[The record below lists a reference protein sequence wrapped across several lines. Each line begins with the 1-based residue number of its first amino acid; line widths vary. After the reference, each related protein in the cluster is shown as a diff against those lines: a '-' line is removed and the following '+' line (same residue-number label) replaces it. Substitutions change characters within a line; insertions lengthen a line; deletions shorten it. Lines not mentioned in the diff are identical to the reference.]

1 MTNTAANPPV
11 QTRFRQ
17 LAFILIFYTVLVILW
32 GAWVRISHSG
42 DGCGDTWPLCR
53 GQLIPE
59 AARGKTWVEY
69 AHRGMSGLFGIFI
82 LGLYWR
88 ARNVFPK
95 TSPARKAA
103 LWSLIFMITEALLGA
118 KLVLFKL
125 VGTNDSPY
133 RALAMGLHLTNSLL
147 LAASLTLTWDF
158 SKSVNWKKLTQ
169 NPFETTALKT
179 NKILW
184 LCVLGFIVIG
194 VTGALAALSSTLFPA
209 TSLAEGLR
217 ADWNPASHYL
227 VRLRGLHPLMGL
239 IIGGSLALMAWL
251 SANLLKPEMIE
262 AKSRSLRLAGILL
275 VGILFGI
282 STLISLAPVY
292 MKLGHL
298 TLAYSI
304 WICLVLW
311 LRSLIYQPET

>member
-1 MTNTAANPPV
+1 MTNTV
-11 QTRFRQ
+11 KQTRFRQ

-42 DGCGDTWPLCR
+42 DGCGDTWPLCH

-82 LGLYWR
+82 LLLYLR
-88 ARNVFPK
+88 ARKVFPK
-95 TSPARKAA
+95 DALARKAA
-103 LWSLIFMITEALLGA
+103 MWSLIFMITEALLGA

-125 VGTNDSPY
+125 VGTNDSPF
-133 RALAMGLHLTNSLL
+133 RATAMGLHLVNSLL
-147 LAASLTLTWDF
+147 LAGSLTLTWDF
-158 SKSVNWKKLTQ
+158 SKSVNWKRITQ

-179 NKILW
+179 NKIMW
-184 LCVLGFIVIG
+184 ACILGFILIG
-194 VTGALAALSSTLFPA
+194 VSGALAALSSTLFPA
-209 TSLAEGLR
+209 ASLAEGLR
-217 ADWNPASHYL
+217 ADWDPASHYL

-239 IIGGSLALMAWL
+239 LVGGSLALTAWL
-251 SANLLKPEMIE
+251 SVNLLKPEMVE
-262 AKSRSLRLAGILL
+262 ARKRAQYLAGILF

-282 STLISLAPVY
+282 STLISLAPTP

-304 WICLVLW
+304 WILLLLW
-311 LRSLIYQPET
+311 LRSLIYTSSPD

>member
-1 MTNTAANPPV
+1 MSKE
-11 QTRFRQ
+11 RFRQ
-17 LAFILIFYTVLVILW
+17 LAFILVFYTVLVILW

-42 DGCGDTWPLCR
+42 DGCGDTWPLCH

-69 AHRGMSGLFGIFI
+69 AHRSMSGLLGIFI
-82 LGLYWR
+82 IAFYFQ
-88 ARNVFPK
+88 ARKIFPK
-95 TSPARKAA
+95 GSLARKAA

-118 KLVLFKL
+118 KLVLLKL
-125 VGTNDSPY
+125 VGTNDSPF
-133 RALAMGLHLTNSLL
+133 RAAAMGTHLVNSLL
-147 LAASLTLTWDF
+147 LAASLALTWDF
-158 SKSVNWKKLTQ
+158 SKSVNWKKLSQ

-184 LCVLGFIVIG
+184 ACILGFIVIG

-209 TSLAEGLR
+209 SSLAEGLR
-217 ADWNPASHYL
+217 ADWDPASHYL

-239 IIGGSLALMAWL
+239 LIGGSLALTAWL
-251 SANLLKPEMIE
+251 SVNLLKPEMIE
-262 AKSRSLRLAGILL
+262 AKTRALRLAGILL
-275 VGILFGI
+275 IGILFGI

-298 TLAYSI
+298 TMAYII
-304 WICLVLW
+304 WIFLVLW
-311 LRSLIYQPET
+311 LRSLIYQSEPSVGSPAR

>member
-1 MTNTAANPPV
+1 MSKE
-11 QTRFRQ
+11 RFRQ
-17 LAFILIFYTVLVILW
+17 LAFILVLYTVLVILW

-42 DGCGDTWPLCR
+42 DGCGDTWPLCH

-69 AHRGMSGLFGIFI
+69 AHRSMSGLLGIFI
-82 LGLYWR
+82 IAFYLQ
-88 ARNVFPK
+88 ARKIFPK
-95 TSPARKAA
+95 ASLARKAA

-133 RALAMGLHLTNSLL
+133 RAAAMGTHLVNSLL
-147 LAASLTLTWDF
+147 LAASLALTWDF
-158 SKSVNWKKLTQ
+158 SKSMQWKKLSQ

-184 LCVLGFIVIG
+184 ACLLGFVVIG

-239 IIGGSLALMAWL
+239 LIGGSLALTAWL
-251 SANLLKPEMIE
+251 SVNLLKPEMIE
-262 AKSRSLRLAGILL
+262 AKARALRLAGILL
-275 VGILFGI
+275 IGILFGI
-282 STLISLAPVY
+282 STLVSLAPVY

-298 TLAYSI
+298 TLAYTI
-304 WICLVLW
+304 WIFLILW
-311 LRSLIYQPET
+311 LRSLIYQTSSPD